1 MSDQDKACVT
11 FRLLAIT
18 HTQYTDLVET
28 IQLMGISTEI
38 TFDHLNEEE
47 EEEEDSGSN

>member
-11 FRLLAIT
+11 FRLHAIT

-38 TFDHLNEEE
+38 TIDHLEGEEKQ
-47 EEEEDSGSN
+47 DGSD